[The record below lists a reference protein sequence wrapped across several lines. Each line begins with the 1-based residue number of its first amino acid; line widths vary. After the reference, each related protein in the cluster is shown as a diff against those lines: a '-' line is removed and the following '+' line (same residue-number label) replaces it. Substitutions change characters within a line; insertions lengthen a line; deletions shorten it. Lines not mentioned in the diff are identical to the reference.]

1 MGCAEEGIA
10 ALRAG
15 LGEFFSRA
23 AVRGE
28 VGRVT

>member
-10 ALRAG
+10 ALRDG

-23 AVRGE
+23 AE
-28 VGRVT
+28 GRWAA